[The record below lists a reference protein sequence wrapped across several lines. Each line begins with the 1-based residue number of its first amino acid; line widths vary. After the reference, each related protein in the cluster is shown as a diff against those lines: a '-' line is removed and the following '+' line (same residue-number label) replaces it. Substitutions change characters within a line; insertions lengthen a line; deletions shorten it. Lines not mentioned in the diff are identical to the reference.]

1 MWGFCDET
9 CLGVRLWREFSR
21 FVRSRGRRSPRARGH
36 HHFPEVTHVEHDD
49 IEDIVNIASRIA
61 LEGIVSLSYT
71 RDERERLEH
80 AARTG
85 EWRPLPPSA
94 E

>member
-1 MWGFCDET
+1 M
-9 CLGVRLWREFSR
+9 LP
-21 FVRSRGRRSPRARGH
+21 RGD
-36 HHFPEVTHVEHDD
+36 PEVDTVEHEH
-49 IEDIVNIASRIA
+49 IEDIVNTAARMA

-85 EWRPLPPSA
+85 EWRPLPPVSSA
-94 E
+94 D